1 MIFNKEKILEKIS
14 EKEIFDH
21 FLKPFHEG
29 TALKPGQNISN
40 PLLPEKQKTPSFNIY
55 ERNGKWKFKDFST
68 GDNGDCWNLVMRLKK
83 IDFKDT
89 LKLISNEF
97 MINEKSKTVILDR
110 KKNGIKKPL
119 LFNRSFNTQEKEFW
133 KKYGIN
139 EDTLK
144 TFQVNALTNYIAYNK
159 DGDEYEVKN
168 QNDTLMFSYN
178 YGNCYKIY
186 KPIDKT
192 NRFIY
197 LGERDQNFFF
207 GINQLPENGNNVFIT
222 GGEKDV
228 MTLHAHGYSA
238 ICMNSETATIPENLM
253 INLKARF
260 EQVIVLYDNDET
272 GLKQSRKI
280 AQQHGIVQLVLPEIP
295 NNGKDISDFYLYGG
309 TKADFEVLIENIHEV
324 AKFANSANDAN
335 IVDDIANIVDFANFA
350 NSPINGISDN
360 ASLKSESIL
369 LETPTIPEEIF
380 DQLPKLLKES
390 CSAFKHRREKDVFL
404 TSALGIL
411 SGCLP
416 NVKGIYG
423 GKKVYP
429 NLYTFILAPA
439 ANGKGTMNSAQDLGI
454 KYHNYLRD
462 KSKEAKK
469 KFDSEIDNFIKSK
482 NNNQESER
490 PEKPN
495 FELLYLPANSS
506 SSKIYHHLN
515 ENNGKGIICE
525 TEADTL
531 GLMFKKDWSSYTD
544 LLRKG
549 FHHERLTQSRISDNQ
564 YMEIEESKISVVLSG
579 TPNQIFN
586 IITNAEDGLFS
597 RFIYYLYQSEQKW
610 ISQRPDITGFNLN
623 DFFEKQSEE
632 VFEMIR
638 FFELQ
643 PALFKLNNDQWNDS
657 DEMFSDYL
665 DRIIEISGKET
676 EGVIKRMGLIFYR
689 ICMILSAVRYYD
701 NRFPSA
707 LIECN
712 QNDFLIAKKL
722 VEVYLE
728 HSLIMFENLPKSS
741 KHSINKRPSKI
752 DELFASLPSSFKR
765 QEAVLKAPEFGL
777 SVKTVDNFLRDEKG
791 RSLHSPK
798 AGEYEKVEDDIQ

>member
-1 MIFNKEKILEKIS
+1 MKLTKEQILEKIS

-29 TALKPGQNISN
+29 MVLKPGQNISN
-40 PLLPEKQKTPSFNIY
+40 PLLSNKQKTPSFNIY
-55 ERNGKWKFKDFST
+55 EQNGKWKFKDFST
-68 GDNGDCWNLVMRLKK
+68 ADSGDCWQFIMLLKN
-83 IDFKDT
+83 INFSEA
-89 LKLISNEF
+89 LELITTQLLLPEQSF
-97 MINEKSKTVILDR
+97 PKTQLHFSSK
-110 KKNGIKKPL
+110 KKPL
-119 LFNRSFNTQEKEFW
+119 IFHRVFNSKEKGFW
-133 KKYGIN
+133 LQYGIN
-139 EDTLK
+139 EETLK
-144 TFQVNALTNYIAYNK
+144 LFKVRAITNYIAYTK
-159 DGDEYEVKN
+159 EGKEYEVKN
-168 QNDTLMFSYN
+168 HNDALMFSYD
-178 YGNCYKIY
+178 YGNSYKIY
-186 KPIDKT
+186 KPNDKT

-207 GINQLPENGNNVFIT
+207 GIDQLPKNGKHVFIT

-228 MTLHAHGYSA
+228 MTLHAHGYAS
-238 ICMNSETATIPENLM
+238 ICMNSETATIPENL
-253 INLKARF
+253 ITNLKKRF
-260 EQVIVLYDNDET
+260 ERVIVLYDNDET
-272 GLKQSRKI
+272 GIKQSQKI
-280 AQQHGIVQLVLPEIP
+280 SNDHKILRLQLPDIA
-295 NNGKDISDFYLYGG
+295 NNGKDISDFFLNGG
-309 TKADFEVLIENIHEV
+309 TKTHFKTLIDNIQE
-324 AKFANSANDAN
+324 FAM
-335 IVDDIANIVDFANFA
+335 IANKTNDTILADEIANFVDFANFA
-350 NSPINGISDN
+350 ISSENGINDSFTPKRD
-360 ASLKSESIL
+360 SIL
-369 LETPTIPEEIF
+369 LETPTIPKDLF

-390 CSAFKHRREKDVFL
+390 CSAFKHQREKDVFL

-416 NVKGIYG
+416 NVHGIYG

-454 KYHNYLRD
+454 KYHNYLLN

-469 KFDSEIDNFIKSK
+469 EFDSDMDNYLKSK

-506 SSKIYHHLN
+506 SSKIYHHLS

-531 GLMFKKDWSSYTD
+531 GLMFKKDWSSYSD

-564 YMEIEESKISVVLSG
+564 YMEIKESKISVVLSG

-610 ISQRPDITGFNLN
+610 VSQRPDASGFNLN
-623 DFFEKQSEE
+623 DFFENQSEE
-632 VFEMIR
+632 VFEMVR

-643 PALFKLNNDQWNDS
+643 PATFNLNNDQWNDK
-657 DEMFSDYL
+657 DEMFNEYL
-665 DRIIEISGKET
+665 ERIIQISGKES

-689 ICMILSAVRYYD
+689 ICMILTAVRYFD
-701 NRFPSA
+701 NRFPSPF
-707 LIECN
+707 LDCN
-712 QNDFLIAKKL
+712 QNDFNIAKKL
-722 VEVYLE
+722 IRIYLE

-741 KHSINKRPSKI
+741 KHSITKRPTKI

-765 QEAVLKAPEFGL
+765 QDAVLKAPEFGL

-791 RSLHSPK
+791 KSLHSPK
-798 AGEYEKVEDDIQ
+798 AGEYEKVGDNIE